1 MLAASNHLVRPGG
14 FFQFPKG
21 YCETMINDRDV
32 TSESGEE
39 EALSFANRKKRLLA
53 ACDLFAKLL
62 EQETNHIIA
71 NLDQSTALVTMLQ
84 WFARKD
90 QEKKREKWPYAF
102 LPFLTCRL
110 VGGRAEKVVSVATS
124 WNLLHLAAHLF
135 DDIADEGFIV
145 GPESRLSP
153 GEGVNLAT
161 SFLFLAQLALDKLS
175 AADIPL
181 TTAWELRQQLNQMVI
196 QMCAGQ
202 HQDLAAMSHP
212 DSDQALYWQI
222 AAAKT
227 GNFFGWAGQAG
238 AQIGGSNGIESAAC
252 AQFGHNLGL
261 LLQIMDDW
269 YDLYTQECTSDLS
282 QGKRTLPVL
291 YALAAAA
298 PAQKQM
304 LEEMLSVIPLDATR
318 ETVVRQTILELGGVQ
333 YVLAQAEMRRQRAL
347 AALAAFSDEVTKSY
361 LFALLDL
368 AFPFAGR
375 T

>member
-1 MLAASNHLVRPGG
+1 MTNSL
-14 FFQFPKG
+14 
-21 YCETMINDRDV
+21 DV
-32 TSESGEE
+32 ASESEDG
-39 EALSFANRKKRLLA
+39 EALSFVDRKKRLLA
-53 ACDLFAKLL
+53 ACDPFAKLL

-84 WFARKD
+84 WFASKD
-90 QEKKREKWPYAF
+90 QAKKREKWPYAY

-110 VGGRAEKVVSVATS
+110 VGGRVDKVASVALS

-145 GPESRLSP
+145 GPEGRLSP

-161 SFLFLAQLALDKLS
+161 SFLFLAQLALDKLPEADVPL
-175 AADIPL
+175 AA
-181 TTAWELRQQLNQMVI
+181 AWELRQQLNQMVI
-196 QMCAGQ
+196 HMCAGQ
-202 HQDLAAMSHP
+202 HQDLAAISHP
-212 DSDQALYWQI
+212 DSNQALYWQV

-227 GNFFGWAGQAG
+227 GNFFSWAGQSG
-238 AQIGGSNGIESAAC
+238 AWVGGSDEVESAAC
-252 AQFGHNLGL
+252 AQLGHNLGL

-269 YDLYTQECTSDLS
+269 YDLYTPECTSDLA

-304 LEEMLSVIPLDATR
+304 LEEMLSVIPLDAAR
-318 ETVVRQTILELGGVQ
+318 ETFVRQTVLELGGMQ
-333 YVLAQAEMRRQRAL
+333 YVLAQAEMRRQRAQATL
-347 AALAAFSDEVTKSY
+347 TAFSDEVTKSY
-361 LFALLDL
+361 LFTLLDL

-375 T
+375 ME